1 MTGSLRVPSVRRA
14 VRRVLRTLGPAPRH
28 LLARAVLV
36 LPDGG
41 RSGGRVGAFLSSVRA
56 RALSGVGRPD
66 DAVRYALERASRPG
80 TRRRLAMA
88 VWLEGRGQHRAA
100 LQVVA
105 EPLPEVERASLRARW
120 QLTHARAARS
130 LGRYAEATEAAD
142 AALAAVPGDSA
153 AKQERKR
160 VVQVVDRYQRVPSV
174 ARSATTETPVDGRPL
189 HLVEVSIRDVQSGYT
204 IRTHHVATAQ
214 LQAGLDPHVLVVGAE
229 PPKGILTTSID
240 GVAYR
245 WLPGAV
251 GLRRASSTSWD
262 DLAAQAADVVA
273 ELRPTVI
280 HAATPPTVG
289 NLGRA
294 LARWSGLPLV
304 YEVRGFRDEFWR
316 ISHGEDENVDHAVL
330 SRQADTDTM
339 READSVV
346 TLGEQMKAEV
356 IERGAAAERVAIVPN
371 AVDTARFRPG
381 PRDPG
386 LAASYG
392 IERSDVVIGYISSFQ
407 PYEDFATLVDAI
419 AILRDRGRPVRGL
432 LVGDGST
439 LGEIRRRV
447 ASRGMQDVI
456 RLPGRIPHAAVPQH
470 HRLIDVFVVPRIAT
484 RLAQLVTP
492 LKPLEAMA
500 SGRALAV
507 ARLDALTETV
517 VPGQTG
523 VTFEPGDAADLASVV
538 ERLVLD
544 PFERRRLGEAARTWV
559 ERERTLARNG
569 QRYREIYAR
578 LGVPLGFSDAAGV
591 TGMAQAPAGVVL
603 ERR

>member
-1 MTGSLRVPSVRRA
+1 
-14 VRRVLRTLGPAPRH
+14 
-28 LLARAVLV
+28 V
-36 LPDGG
+36 LPDAG
-41 RSGGRVGAFLSSVRA
+41 RSQGRAGAFLSSLHV
-56 RALSGVGRPD
+56 RALSVDGRPD
-66 DAVRYALERASRPG
+66 KAVQYALERASRPG

-88 VWLEGRGQHRAA
+88 AWLETTGRHRTA
-100 LQVVA
+100 LQVVG
-105 EPLPEVERASLRARW
+105 EPLPETERASLRARW
-120 QLTHARAARS
+120 QLTHARAARA
-130 LGRYAEATEAAD
+130 LGRYGEATTAVD
-142 AALAAVPGDSA
+142 GALSAVPGDPA

-160 VVQVVDRYQRVPSV
+160 ITQVVERYQRVPSV
-174 ARSATTETPVDGRPL
+174 ARPAPSEPPISGRAL
-189 HLVEVSIRDVQSGYT
+189 HLVEVSIRDTQSGYT

-214 LQAGLDPHVLVVGAE
+214 RQAGLDPHVVVVGSE
-229 PPKGILTTSID
+229 PPKGSLTANVD
-240 GVAYR
+240 GVTYH

-251 GLRRASSTSWD
+251 GLRRASAISWD
-262 DLAAQAADVVA
+262 DLAGQAADLVL

-294 LARWSGLPLV
+294 VARWSGLPLV

-316 ISHGEDENVDHAVL
+316 ISHGEDETVDHAVL
-330 SRQADTDTM
+330 SRQADSDTM
-339 READSVV
+339 LEARTVV

-356 IERGAAAERVAIVPN
+356 VDRGVAPERVAIVPN
-371 AVDTARFRPG
+371 AVDTTRFRPG

-392 IERSDVVIGYISSFQ
+392 IDRSDVVIGYISSFQ

-419 AILRDRGRPVRGL
+419 AMLRERGRPVRGL

-439 LGEIRRRV
+439 LPDIRQRV
-447 ASRGMQDVI
+447 VDRGMDGVI
-456 RLPGRIPHAAVPQH
+456 RLPGRIPHTAVPQH
-470 HRLIDVFVVPRIAT
+470 HRLIDVFVVPRVAT

-517 VPGQTG
+517 IPGRTG
-523 VTFEPGDAADLASVV
+523 VTFEPGNAADLASVV

-559 ERERTLARNG
+559 EQERTLGRNG
-569 QRYREIYAR
+569 QRYRDIYAR
-578 LGVPLGFSDAAGV
+578 LGVSLGFEDAA
-591 TGMAQAPAGVVL
+591 TAPSLSQPAVGTAGP
-603 ERR
+603 R